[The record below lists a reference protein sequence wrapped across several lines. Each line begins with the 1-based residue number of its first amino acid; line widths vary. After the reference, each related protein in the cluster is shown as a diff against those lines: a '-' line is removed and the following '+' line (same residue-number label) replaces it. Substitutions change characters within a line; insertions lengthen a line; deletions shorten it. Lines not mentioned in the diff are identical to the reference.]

1 MSETSGEA
9 RAAIDPAEAAPD
21 GGTATTTVDP
31 APPEEF
37 IEAAKLAPDHW
48 LYLID
53 PTWSDEGPPPE
64 WAVVGQWRSDAEGEI
79 VEWQDNEDYRP
90 SPSAMGW
97 PEPAD
102 DVDAAIQLAT
112 TGYGPAD
119 DVTKALAKAE
129 VAVLVT
135 ADGDPVRAAAPDSTP
150 VVLVYSSPKYLHL
163 AGRLAFETTRVPEFL
178 ERIPEG
184 HSLCINSSGPVSMV
198 MTTDGLADVM
208 KAAEEAP
215 EGDGA
220 QSGSAAG
227 SVWPPTM
234 STDDASGRR
243 RPAKRR
249 PARRRTSRKRTTRRT
264 AWSRARSSA
273 AGPALPRLTGAA
285 AWRTFSCRSRSRRPP
300 RIRVTGPTPTPVR
313 RTGVETASGP
323 AAGTSSAPGREI
335 LRAEV
340 NFSGCT
346 RIPHIRAEFP

>member
-9 RAAIDPAEAAPD
+9 RAASDPAEPAPD
-21 GGTATTTVDP
+21 GGTATATVDP

-64 WAVVGQWRSDAEGEI
+64 WAVVGQWRSDSEGEI

-97 PEPAD
+97 PDPAD

-135 ADGDPVRAAAPDSTP
+135 ADGDPVLAAAPDSTP

-163 AGRLAFETTRVPEFL
+163 AGRLAFETVKVPEFL
-178 ERIPEG
+178 DRIPQG

-198 MTTDGLADVM
+198 MTTDGLADIM

-215 EGDGA
+215 EGDGE

-234 STDDASGRR
+234 STAVPEQEAPGQEANEPEANGSADGSANGVVKGA
-243 RPAKRR
+243 AKRGR
-249 PARRRTSRKRTTRRT
+249 
-264 AWSRARSSA
+264 SRAASANASSRVEDV
-273 AGPALPRLTGAA
+273 PLPE
-285 AWRTFSCRSRSRRPP
+285 P
-300 RIRVTGPTPTPVR
+300 
-313 RTGVETASGP
+313 EQQ
-323 AAGTSSAPGREI
+323 SAPEPG
-335 LRAEV
+335 AE
-340 NFSGCT
+340 SGSDSDS
-346 RIPHIRAEFP
+346 AS

>member
-31 APPEEF
+31 TPPEEF

-198 MTTDGLADVM
+198 MTTDGLADIM

-220 QSGSAAG
+220 PSGSAAG

-234 STDDASGRR
+234 STEGASWQEASGQEANQ
-243 RPAKRR
+243 PEVNEPEVNGSANGVVKGAVKRGR
-249 PARRRTSRKRTTRRT
+249 
-264 AWSRARSSA
+264 SRAAEADGSSRLEDVL
-273 AGPALPRLTGAA
+273 LPEPEQA
-285 AWRTFSCRSRSRRPP
+285 
-300 RIRVTGPTPTPVR
+300 
-313 RTGVETASGP
+313 
-323 AAGTSSAPGREI
+323 SAPEPGDGSAPDSGTENGR
-335 LRAEV
+335 
-340 NFSGCT
+340 
-346 RIPHIRAEFP
+346 